1 MYFKVRLGGFGAK
14 EKSLTNYMKDY
25 LDICRKVFAQYKE
38 LGEKAMNQLD
48 EEQLN
53 WAPSAE
59 SNSIVLIVKH
69 LYGNML
75 SRWTDFLT
83 TDGEKEW
90 RNRDNE
96 FVIDKKLT
104 REELNFMWED
114 GWALFFR
121 TLYSLTD
128 EDLGKIVKI
137 RGEDHTVIEAL
148 QRQTAH
154 YSSHIGQIIYIA
166 KVCKD
171 KDWNSLSIPRG
182 KSKEFNDK
190 LTGKKY

>member
-1 MYFKVRLGGFGAK
+1 
-14 EKSLTNYMKDY
+14 MKDY

-53 WAPSAE
+53 WAPAPE
-59 SNSIVLIVKH
+59 SNSIKLIVKH

-75 SRWTDFLT
+75 SRWTEFLT
-83 TDGEKEW
+83 SDGEKDW
-90 RNRDNE
+90 RDRDAE
-96 FVIDKKLT
+96 FVSDKNLT
-104 REELNFMWED
+104 REEINFMWED

-128 EDLGKIVKI
+128 EDLNKIVKI
-137 RGEDHTVIEAL
+137 RGEEHTVIEAL

-154 YSSHIGQIIYIA
+154 YRLAHRTNNIY
-166 KVCKD
+166 C
-171 KDWNSLSIPRG
+171 
-182 KSKEFNDK
+182 
-190 LTGKKY
+190 